1 MICVAYRVYL
11 EEPMELY
18 SIIGVNG
25 DRIDCYRNGKK
36 VDKPCYLVK
45 GFRIMDIATTEFFDV
60 DIDYLRGIENDLM
73 LDNRLS
79 RLIFVDN
86 LVVSDSN
93 IISYK
98 IEDNNRYVIKNES
111 SLFKYGICFVND
123 KLIPKIKESDCL
135 LYTRE
140 AYDIYGKIFYP
151 YKMEVS
157 NCIVYSGDYVNPI
170 NGDLQLKFIICSNG
184 EIRYINKEY
193 VFYND
198 KFDKLMND
206 CFSSEVSGMLKLDNT
221 YIFDC
226 SDIGE
231 IDNLILP
238 NDCVIFY
245 YFTGYRILK
254 IKNIVFSPSCVG
266 VYSGDIVDN
275 NLDIGSGYISNLIDD
290 SIKSRLVKWLTKCSC
305 KAINFY

>member
-1 MICVAYRVYL
+1 MS
-11 EEPMELY
+11 LY
-18 SIIGVNG
+18 GIVGVNG
-25 DRIDCYRNGKK
+25 DRVDCYRNGNK

-45 GFRIMDIATTEFFDV
+45 GFRIMDIETTEFFDV

-98 IEDNNRYVIKNES
+98 IEDDNRYVIKNES
-111 SLFKYGICFVND
+111 NLFKYGICFVND

-140 AYDIYGKIFYP
+140 AYDTYGKILYP

-193 VFYND
+193 AFYND

-206 CFSSEVSGMLKLDNT
+206 CFSSGVNGMLKLDNT
-221 YIFDC
+221 YILDC
-226 SDIGE
+226 SDVGE

-238 NDCVIFY
+238 SDCVAFY
-245 YFTGYRILK
+245 YFTGNLIVK
-254 IKNIVFSPSCVG
+254 IKNIVFPPSCVG
-266 VYSGDIVDN
+266 VYSGDILDN
-275 NLDIGSGYISNLIDD
+275 NLDIRSCYISNLVDD
-290 SIKSRLVKWLTKCSC
+290 NVKNSLIRWVTECRC
-305 KAINFY
+305 KDINFY